1 MSGVGPISAG
11 TASQGPS
18 MSDRW
23 KSFTTTCT
31 LVVVLGLFLFG
42 VVMCLPGLYAEI
54 VPGIAKLFE
63 QR

>member
-1 MSGVGPISAG
+1 
-11 TASQGPS
+11 
-18 MSDRW
+18 MSDRR

-42 VVMCLPGLYAEI
+42 VVVCLPGLYAEI
-54 VPGIAKLFE
+54 APGIAKLFE

>member
-1 MSGVGPISAG
+1 MSTERSVDNMSV
-11 TASQGPS
+11 

-54 VPGIAKLFE
+54 APGIAKLFE